1 MEKYTKQF
9 LYLVQS
15 RIELIDNYKDLH
27 SHNSDCVI
35 LTFEKK
41 IHKEH
46 CIYLPDS
53 NWPEGRNALVEYA
66 KQLPHTY
73 QYYIFLD
80 DDIEFALG
88 SFRKFEQEVLT
99 VQPDFAIPV
108 YGTSRIVRFYHKL
121 FPFFRY
127 SNIMIWDSCFI
138 CLNKDLFFDSRL
150 LPYNG
155 KYLYISGKYYGH
167 HTSRLF
173 FMNLYEYYSNRKLL
187 VINSVII
194 QNTSHAAQYGNG
206 MNYSLLKK
214 CVYQDNPHYKNN
226 IDSYIPAYP
235 ILEFWYNHVHKKIFH
250 TMDHSLPR
258 WHQYGKYFFRYV
270 LYWLSRVVCNIHI
283 AVCLYPQYFIRDMML
298 HRKILKKP
306 NSSLQ
311 TMSKTN

>member
-1 MEKYTKQF
+1 MGKHTKQF

-41 IHKEH
+41 IHREH

-53 NWPEGRNALVEYA
+53 NWTEGRNALVEYA

-80 DDIEFALG
+80 DDLQFALG
-88 SFRKFEQEVLT
+88 NFRKFEQEVLT
-99 VQPDFAIPV
+99 VQADFAIPV
-108 YGTSRIVRFYHKL
+108 YGTGRMMRFYHRL

-127 SNIMIWDSCFI
+127 SNIMIWDSAFI
-138 CLNKDLFFDSRL
+138 CLTKDLFFDSRL

-155 KYLYISGKYYGH
+155 KYLYISGEYYGTH
-167 HTSRLF
+167 ASRLF
-173 FMNLYEYYSNRKLL
+173 MMNLYEYYSNKRLL
-187 VINSVII
+187 VIDSVII
-194 QNTSHAAQYGNG
+194 QNTNHAAQYGNG

-214 CVYQDNPHYKNN
+214 GVYQDNPHYKNN
-226 IDSYIPAYP
+226 IDKHIPVYP
-235 ILEFWYNHVHKKIFH
+235 LLDWKNRILKKNSRII
-250 TMDHSLPR
+250 DYSLPR

-270 LYWLSRVVCNIHI
+270 LYWLSLVIYNAYI
-283 AVCLYPQYFIRDMML
+283 AICLYPQYFIRDIML
-298 HRKILKKP
+298 HRRILKE
-306 NSSLQ
+306 Q
-311 TMSKTN
+311 